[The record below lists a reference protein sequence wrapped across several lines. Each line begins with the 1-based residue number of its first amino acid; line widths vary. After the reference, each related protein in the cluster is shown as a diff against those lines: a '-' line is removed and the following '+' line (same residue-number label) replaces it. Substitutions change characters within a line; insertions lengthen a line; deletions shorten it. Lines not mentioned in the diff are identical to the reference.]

1 MSADLAQIW
10 LECRKRY
17 SEEYLAALRRFVP
30 DTETRSFVVLI
41 AAIAPVIEE
50 SGSFQIMP
58 PQRRR
63 PSKSAWRWIL
73 MVNGGDLPLGRPR
86 DGRDLD
92 AEIALWGDEII
103 DLVACDL
110 DLSRVTSRFLGH
122 AVVLGSPQDSSW
134 VIHPVHVWETP
145 LVWLRHG
152 CAGVA
157 LAGIAAFFVL
167 PVSPLIASS
176 VTAGEALVRK
186 MRQPARAYPDVLVA
200 P

>member
-1 MSADLAQIW
+1 M
-10 LECRKRY
+10 
-17 SEEYLAALRRFVP
+17 
-30 DTETRSFVVLI
+30 
-41 AAIAPVIEE
+41 
-50 SGSFQIMP
+50 
-58 PQRRR
+58 
-63 PSKSAWRWIL
+63 
-73 MVNGGDLPLGRPR
+73 
-86 DGRDLD
+86 
-92 AEIALWGDEII
+92 
-103 DLVACDL
+103 ACDL

-157 LAGIAAFFVL
+157 LAGDTGQTREWLFWSGA
-167 PVSPLIASS
+167 PLIASS